1 MNSILLVFIFV
12 IFASW
17 LSVLSLLFYFAEK
30 RKKQTEK
37 ALFEVDVKKSVI
49 GLLET
54 EAKVN
59 RQLVSIETTLE
70 QCIQKVGVARF
81 NPFGETG
88 GTQSFSVA
96 LLDKKDN
103 GVVVTSLHSRGGTRT
118 YAKVISSG
126 KAEQGLSIDEQ
137 KAIQLAKVIHE

>member
-1 MNSILLVFIFV
+1 VNPILSVFIFV

-17 LSVLSLLFYFAEK
+17 LSVLSLLFYFVEK
-30 RKKQTEK
+30 RKKQAEK
-37 ALFEVDVKKSVI
+37 ELFEVDVKKSVI
-49 GLLET
+49 GLLEA
-54 EAKVN
+54 EARVDK
-59 RQLVSIETTLE
+59 QLKSIKATLE

-88 GTQSFSVA
+88 GMQSFSVA

-103 GVVVTSLHSRGGTRT
+103 GVVITSLHSRGGTRT
-118 YAKVISSG
+118 YAKVILSG